1 MNTYYVTVAANMPYG
16 CGYWEIRAPSVAEAR
31 RLAFAHCPDGRWSMF
46 YEHFDDIHPMDRHRH
61 GVIGAENENKPTSWR
76 EDLGTQDNIGTGVQ

>member
-16 CGYWEIRAPSVAEAR
+16 CGYWEIHAPTVAEAR

-46 YEHFDDIHPMDRHRH
+46 YEHFDDIHPMDRRLH
-61 GVIGAENENKPTSWR
+61 GVIGAESATP
-76 EDLGTQDNIGTGVQ
+76 GVQ